1 MEKDKQVKK
10 LFRVLQSYSPSVF
23 CAAKKIIKNL
33 LKKAKSAAYDKDK
46 IFCNLYEQLENK
58 DFNKNKNLLL
68 ATPFIEKR
76 SKTDRSTIYSLSKL
90 FEVLQADIADIRF
103 LAKSTLDPKYCVLFV
118 DLFTSK
124 IYVYPMKIRSVLARK
139 KELFYNSIKDKRTG
153 RMRLQTDKEFNPKK
167 KKKLNKNFDVEMYS
181 TNICGWKAYAAE

>member
-1 MEKDKQVKK
+1 MEKDEQVKK
-10 LFRVLQSYSPSVF
+10 LFRLLQSYSPSVF
-23 CAAKKIIKNL
+23 CAEKKIIKNL

-103 LAKSTLDPKYCVLFV
+103 LAKSALDPKYCVLFV

-124 IYVYPMKIRSVLARK
+124 IYVYPMKIRLVLARK

-167 KKKLNKNFDVEMYS
+167 KKKLNKKFDVEMYS
-181 TNICGWKAYAAE
+181 TNLCGGKAFAAE

>member
-1 MEKDKQVKK
+1 MEKDEQVKK
-10 LFRVLQSYSPSVF
+10 LFRLLQSYSPSVF
-23 CAAKKIIKNL
+23 FAEKKIIKNL

-103 LAKSTLDPKYCVLFV
+103 LAKSALDPKYCVLFV

-153 RMRLQTDKEFNPKK
+153 RKLTKNLIQKK
-167 KKKLNKNFDVEMYS
+167 KKN
-181 TNICGWKAYAAE
+181 